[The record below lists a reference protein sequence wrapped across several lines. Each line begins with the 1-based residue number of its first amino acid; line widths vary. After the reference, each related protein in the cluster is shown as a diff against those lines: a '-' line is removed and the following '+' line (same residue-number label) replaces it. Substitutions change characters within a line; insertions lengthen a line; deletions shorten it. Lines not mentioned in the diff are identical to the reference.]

1 MEPSDE
7 NKNNSQP
14 GVKARSLIHLFL
26 LTWMFENIHGWSPAV
41 PSHLVLHRPS
51 LMGCFWSL
59 WQSSP
64 RCSPHIA
71 FLGSGRCRLPFLK
84 GLSWEAD
91 NVDSLFL
98 KDLDMI
104 LRSSPAG
111 RHCPW
116 CLWVHVQLSV
126 TRHCLVYRHF
136 VDMWPLLFAHKPI
149 CVSFSYHGPLH
160 KPSILS
166 ARSWELAGLTNA
178 REVTFL

>member
-1 MEPSDE
+1 M
-7 NKNNSQP
+7 KTRTT
-14 GVKARSLIHLFL
+14 VSLA
-26 LTWMFENIHGWSPAV
+26 WKPV
-41 PSHLVLHRPS
+41 PSFISSSWL
-51 LMGCFWSL
+51 GCLKISMAGPPL
-59 WQSSP
+59 SPPTLSSTVP
-64 RCSPHIA
+64 PWWGAS
-71 FLGSGRCRLPFLK
+71 GVSGRALPAAAPTL
-84 GLSWEAD
+84 LSWEAD
-91 NVDSLFL
+91 DVDSLFL

-178 REVTFL
+178 REVTFLWTAGS

>member
-1 MEPSDE
+1 MERNWQKLTVMLIFFLIKCSHGALWWKQEQQSAWRESPFPHS
-7 NKNNSQP
+7 
-14 GVKARSLIHLFL
+14 SLP
-26 LTWMFENIHGWSPAV
+26 LTWMFENIHGWSPTV

-51 LMGCFWSL
+51 LDGCFWSL
-59 WQSSP
+59 WQSF

-71 FLGSGRCRLPFLK
+71 FLQRTQCRL
-84 GLSWEAD
+84 
-91 NVDSLFL
+91 LFL

-136 VDMWPLLFAHKPI
+136 ADMCHCFCHKTYL
-149 CVSFSYHGPLH
+149 C
-160 KPSILS
+160 
-166 ARSWELAGLTNA
+166 
-178 REVTFL
+178 